1 MKYNPGHIDLSGLPR
16 AIDFE
21 AQVARNREIIQ
32 ALHTQEEYDE
42 ARFVAKMTGATLGGN
57 ETFEELVEICEN
69 FFSDTI

>member
-16 AIDFE
+16 AIDFD
-21 AQVARNREIIQ
+21 AQVARNREIIKS
-32 ALHTQEEYDE
+32 LHTKEEYDE
-42 ARFVAKMTGATLGGN
+42 VKFVAEIAVGDLEGN